1 MAKKSTGKGSGA
13 GRKAKPARGKAQ
25 PIARPRVASIERLPV
40 ASFTEKAY
48 LDYSMYVILDR
59 ALPNICDGLKPV
71 QRRIIYAMSELG
83 LSAASKHKKTAVQL
97 PLPADRR
104 PGQLGLARR
113 SQVVRRHALYR
124 IATHALR
131 ADIAL

>member
-1 MAKKSTGKGSGA
+1 MAKKSTSKGSGT
-13 GRKAKPARGKAQ
+13 GKKAKPARGKAQ

-59 ALPNICDGLKPV
+59 ALPNIGDGLKPV

-83 LSAASKHKKTAVQL
+83 LSAASKHKKSARTVGDVLGKFHPHGDTACYEAMVLMAQ
-97 PLPADRR
+97 PF
-104 PGQLGLARR
+104 
-113 SQVVRRHALYR
+113 S
-124 IATHALR
+124 
-131 ADIAL
+131 